1 MASTLPPYIKYLS
14 AIVLIFGILY
24 KYEIPTT
31 DNKTFLL
38 TKKSTLQYNKSHVY
52 QIITNIDRYALW
64 YPNVARVEQS
74 KPISSGSKKQVDG
87 KYQLITKIP
96 LIGDISSE
104 LTIHTKDRPK
114 RFVYSVDSWLLE
126 INSIELKDN
135 SNNINSTDIQWTV
148 YTKRRSMLFQYLILP
163 FAKFYKNQLVREA
176 LFTLMLQIRNL

>member
-52 QIITNIDRYALW
+52 QIITNVDRYALW
-64 YPNVARVEQS
+64 YPNVVRVEQS

-87 KYQLITKIP
+87 KYQ
-96 LIGDISSE
+96 
-104 LTIHTKDRPK
+104 
-114 RFVYSVDSWLLE
+114 
-126 INSIELKDN
+126 
-135 SNNINSTDIQWTV
+135 
-148 YTKRRSMLFQYLILP
+148 
-163 FAKFYKNQLVREA
+163 
-176 LFTLMLQIRNL
+176 